1 MLAGDIHTASDP
13 ELEAD
18 RFALL
23 RANACEKWETARPS
37 GRRFTA
43 SAATAATA
51 GSAAARSS

>member
-23 RANACEKWETARPS
+23 RANAEIGARYS
-37 GRRFTA
+37 N
-43 SAATAATA
+43 SV
-51 GSAAARSS
+51 SDD

>member
-1 MLAGDIHTASDP
+1 MLAGELHIASDP

-23 RANACEKWETARPS
+23 RERLREVGDGAAIT
-37 GRRFTA
+37 RRFTA
-43 SAATAATA
+43 SAATS